1 MYYIGL
7 EGNEINTRFAQDDNF
22 MVEFQSF
29 LTPQPSR
36 YYWQAEP
43 FDAPTMSAN
52 LFFSIF
58 LFIFNKLSRAK
69 GAFDQTCL

>member
-36 YYWQAEP
+36 YYWQA
-43 FDAPTMSAN
+43 
-52 LFFSIF
+52 
-58 LFIFNKLSRAK
+58 
-69 GAFDQTCL
+69 